1 MLCNIFV
8 GNHLQIMSTKP
19 IIIMLSLPFVEKDL
33 LILKLTN
40 LKITMLYLL
49 FVGNHLFI
57 FTLTK
62 RITSCV
68 RFLLKTI

>member
-8 GNHLQIMSTKP
+8 GNHLQIIMSTKP

-62 RITSCV
+62 RMTSCV
-68 RFLLKTI
+68 RFLL